1 MDMKKTRWMRGIALV
16 LALVL
21 LVGVVGALTYDLN
34 NDGKTNVWD
43 LQLAINQGKTQEEKA
58 AALKE
63 ALDGKGDEL
72 HPNANGVYEIYTTIG
87 LYNMAKLANKGYTFE
102 LMADIDLGGADWTPI
117 ANFKGNLNGK
127 LHTISNFKIT
137 KAIAGSDGASMGFFG
152 TVDHNGKDAE
162 GKPAQSVVKDL
173 NLKNVTVTV
182 PTDAEAN
189 VCYIGLIAGSNRGKI
204 ENCTTEGFVTDART
218 TLAAPAYIGTIVG
231 RNNNSN
237 PAGTVASD
245 TNTLTAT
252 AGSSNPADKVEKVT
266 SKMGMDFAA
275 LVYPEGTATDKQY
288 KRNIGIA
295 GYSKDANIDTTMIW
309 QDASGDFSRMPAYEQ
324 ERRQAVVD
332 EMYKMGTVQWTTS
345 ELLTYTVNG
354 NKKATHSNIY
364 IPGVTYYGI
373 PYNGVGGGY
382 VRAMSIMQPEKDDQG
397 RYVTKT
403 GLQSGVKDD
412 NAKPGYTG
420 FIEYMGNDCSSA
432 VGWAWAA
439 AAPSRLANDGVRVNS
454 TPYMIP
460 NDYNTQKFGVYASGG
475 YQTITTTFP
484 EDKHPMDASDTQSII
499 ALNGGAQGMAEYYA
513 KAGRGDALMCVE
525 YAYDTATETWVKG
538 TGHARMLAYEPVII
552 RDYKGVIDLKTSYA
566 ITHEQGDGLFDNRN
580 ASGKYDTQDGY
591 NIKPTSWRIDY
602 KYPLDVLLTEEAYN
616 AANKAAYSY
625 GKQPGCGWGYVP
637 VTIAAFTQETMRE
650 PYCNDGYVGGDTY
663 QPVILPN
670 TGWNYSN
677 WMIASAT
684 MTIKDE
690 AGNVLYEKT
699 SYPMGR
705 TYAAEILKL
714 DEFFPDAE
722 DNLTAGQT
730 YFITVEVLAGNG
742 QTLYGEFRDHL
753 NGGTKI
759 NKLNNFKFVYTPVE

>member
-1 MDMKKTRWMRGIALV
+1 MKKSICNKVLSLV
-16 LALVL
+16 LVLVL
-21 LVGVVGALTYDLN
+21 LATTVSASGYTLDLSG
-34 NDGKTNVWD
+34 DGKVTVWD
-43 LQLAINQGKTQEEKA
+43 VQVAVNENKGAAHSEAI
-58 AALKE
+58 
-63 ALDGKGDEL
+63 LDDILGGGDEL
-72 HPNANGVYEIYTTIG
+72 HPNTEGVYEIYTIIG
-87 LYNMAKLANKGYTFE
+87 LNNLAKLANKGYNFK
-102 LMADIDLGGADWTPI
+102 LMKDIDLGGADWTPI
-117 ANFKGNLNGK
+117 ANFRGNLDGG

-137 KAIAGSDGASMGFFG
+137 KAVAGSDGASMGFFG

-182 PTDAEAN
+182 PVEAEAN

-204 ENCTTEGFVTDART
+204 QNCTTEGLVIDQRT
-218 TLAAPAYIGTIVG
+218 TLGATAYVGTIVG

-237 PAGTVASD
+237 PAGVVASG
-245 TNTLTAT
+245 TNLLTAT
-252 AGSSNPADKVEKVT
+252 AGSSNSADKVEKVT
-266 SKMGMDFAA
+266 SKLAMQFAD
-275 LVYPEGTATDKQY
+275 LTYPEGTETAKQY

-295 GYSKDANIDTTMIW
+295 GYSKDANINTAMIW
-309 QDASGDFSRMPAYEQ
+309 QDVSNSFSLRPAYEQ

-373 PYNGVGGGY
+373 PYNSVGGGY

-397 RYVTKT
+397 RFVTKT
-403 GLQSGVKDD
+403 GLENGVKDD
-412 NAKPGYTG
+412 TSTG

-439 AAPSRLANDGVRVNS
+439 AAPTRLANGGVRVTS

-460 NDYNTQKFGVYASGG
+460 NDYNAQKFGVYASGG

-484 EDKHPMDASDTQSII
+484 EDKHPMDACDTQSII

-580 ASGKYDTQDGY
+580 ASGKYDTRDGY

-616 AANKAAYSY
+616 AANTAAYSY

-637 VTIAAFTQETMRE
+637 VTIAAFTQESLRE
-650 PYCNDGYVGGDTY
+650 PYCNDGYVGETY

-677 WMIASAT
+677 WMLSSAT

-705 TYAAEILKL
+705 TYTAEILKL

-730 YFITVEVLAGNG
+730 YFITLEVLAGNG
-742 QTLYGEFRDHL
+742 QTIYGEFRDHL
-753 NGGTKI
+753 NGGAKI